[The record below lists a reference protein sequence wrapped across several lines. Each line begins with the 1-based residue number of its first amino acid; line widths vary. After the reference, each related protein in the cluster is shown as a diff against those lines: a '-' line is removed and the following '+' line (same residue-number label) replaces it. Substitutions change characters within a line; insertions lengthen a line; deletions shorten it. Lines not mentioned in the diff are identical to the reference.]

1 MSVQGD
7 PEKVPA
13 PVLANVTVPVG
24 VVAFTLAVSI
34 TVAVQLVALFATTM
48 AGWHDTVVM
57 VLCPVPMVASS
68 LVER

>member
-1 MSVQGD
+1 V
-7 PEKVPA
+7 KVPV

-24 VVAFTLAVSI
+24 VVAFTLVSV
-34 TVAVQLVALFATTM
+34 TVAVQLVALFATIV